1 MTCAPLDKRRIGA
14 MVRVHL
20 LPQKIMKRHLYI
32 HGTMMPAI
40 FPGAAGLAG

>member
-1 MTCAPLDKRRIGA
+1 

-20 LPQKIMKRHLYI
+20 LPQKIMKRHLTI
-32 HGTMMPAI
+32 LGNMLPTI

>member
-1 MTCAPLDKRRIGA
+1 
-14 MVRVHL
+14 MVRAAL
-20 LPQKIMKRHLYI
+20 APEKIMKRHLYI